1 MSLRKTLLVAA
12 GLAASSALLA
22 GPGFMNLGVNLEAW
36 DVSADGSVIAV
47 NTGGE
52 GGGYGYWTESTG
64 LVLIGGASPQPYG
77 GHASISDDGRYIG
90 GTAFNSVTNLA
101 EMARYDRMTGQWT
114 TLGGIGGDLDGGVSS
129 GWGISGN
136 GQSVVGLG
144 WTGNFRA
151 HAIQWNEGAGLTD
164 MGSTVVG
171 NSSRANNTNHDGSIV
186 VGWQDAESGFRQ
198 AAVWNNGVQTL
209 LSDAITNEALSEA
222 QAVSSDGAWV
232 GGFGNFGN
240 NGEAWLWSEGTGAI
254 RLGHINET
262 YTGAVT
268 ALSGDGSIAVGFER
282 SFGFGGGSLGFI
294 WTEATGM
301 IDLNAYAA
309 SLGIDTQGL
318 ILDLPLGISADGRT
332 IVGRGTDFTNFTTV
346 GWSLT
351 IPTPASAALL
361 GLGGIAAIRRRR

>member
-1 MSLRKTLLVAA
+1 MSRKLSLIAYAA
-12 GLAASSALLA
+12 LAASSLAVA
-22 GPGFMNLGVNLEAW
+22 GPGFTVIAQDFEAW
-36 DVSADGSVIAV
+36 DVSADGSIVAG
-47 NTGGE
+47 NFAGE
-52 GGGYGYWTESTG
+52 GAGYAYWTRDGG
-64 LVLIGGASPQPYG
+64 LVNIGGASPQPYG

-114 TLGGIGGDLDGGVSS
+114 TLGGIGGDLDGSVSS

-144 WTGNFRA
+144 WTPSFNA
-151 HAIQWNEGAGLTD
+151 HAIQWNEGSGLTD
-164 MGSTVVG
+164 MGTTVPG
-171 NSSRANNTNHDGSIV
+171 RPSRANATNHDGSVV
-186 VGWQDAESGFRQ
+186 VGWQDGDLRQ

-209 LSDAITNEALSEA
+209 LFDAITNEGLSEA
-222 QAVSSDGAWV
+222 QAVSSDGNWV

-240 NGEAWLWSEGTGAI
+240 NGEAWLWSEATGTM

-268 ALSGDGSIAVGFER
+268 ALSADGSVAIGFER

-301 IDLNAYAA
+301 VDLNAFAA

-318 ILDLPLGISADGRT
+318 ILDLPLGMSADGRT
-332 IVGRGTDFTNFTTV
+332 IVGRATDFSTFSTV
-346 GWSLT
+346 GFVLT